1 MLHVLLTI
9 IGCNMGINQKKNGA
23 TVQLTEEFL
32 TCHKLACISC
42 HIINISAKLNVLTE
56 MIWEESN
63 SKIREN
69 KL

>member
-1 MLHVLLTI
+1 
-9 IGCNMGINQKKNGA
+9 MGINQKKNGA
-23 TVQLTEEFL
+23 TLQLTEEVL